1 MRRFLLLGLAGFLMV
16 VGMPGFSAPASAK
29 KQCTGLE
36 DFFSQ
41 TVEYTPEAFTA
52 RFSFDM
58 GCLPK
63 GTKLVFEIE
72 GSRQDILVTEE
83 GRDGGACKTGQKG
96 PCKFKL
102 SFDHAPIE
110 RADYHLAMTVT
121 LTTSYFASSAA
132 GHESWTCTSA
142 VATAF
147 CE

>member
-1 MRRFLLLGLAGFLMV
+1 MRRFLLLGLVGFLMV
-16 VGMPGFSAPASAK
+16 AGMPGLSAPASAR
-29 KQCTGLE
+29 KQCTTE

-52 RFSFDM
+52 GFAFDM
-58 GCLPK
+58 RCLPK
-63 GTKLVFEIE
+63 GTELTLQIE
-72 GSRQDILVTEE
+72 GVREDILVTEQ
-83 GRDGGACKTGQKG
+83 GRDGGTCKSGQRG
-96 PCKFKL
+96 PCKFKV

-110 RADYHLAMTVT
+110 RADYHLAMTLT
-121 LTTSYFASSAA
+121 LRTSYFASSAR